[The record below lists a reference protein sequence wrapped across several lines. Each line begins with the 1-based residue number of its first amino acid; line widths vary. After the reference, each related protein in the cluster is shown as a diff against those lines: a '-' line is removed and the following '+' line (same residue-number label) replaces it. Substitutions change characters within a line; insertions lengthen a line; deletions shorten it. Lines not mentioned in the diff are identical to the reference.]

1 MNKLKN
7 DLKKLRGFLILWI
20 TQSFSA
26 LGSAMTAYALVI
38 WSYEQ
43 QGSALRTS
51 LLMVAS
57 YAPYVLL
64 SVFAGAVSDKWDKKK
79 TMLVCDSGA
88 AVCTLVVLG
97 LLESGSLEIWH
108 LYVVNAING
117 LMNSIQQPASE
128 VATTCILPE
137 EYYQKVGGMRYFSN
151 ALNSVLTPIIATA
164 VMGFA
169 GIRFII
175 WFDLCTFFTAFII
188 LLFFLH
194 IPKEKLS
201 KNKKEESLFSL
212 TKSGVA
218 YLWNNKGIL
227 DLILFLASINMIAS
241 IYEAA
246 FPAMILSR
254 EGGSRTA
261 LGVVNTVVGLTTL
274 LGSVLASFSKEP
286 KSRIR
291 VICNCLLLS
300 MSTENLILALGRSVP
315 VWCIGAFLGWIA
327 IPLMSTNMDA
337 VLRLRIPVEI
347 QGRVFAARNTLQFFT
362 IPLGYFLGGFL
373 VDYVFEP
380 LLGRQGPHSVL
391 SFLFGNGKGSGAAAL
406 FFVIAFAGVFICFY
420 FRRFSH
426 IWELERDGKESAGYP
441 SIGKG

>member
-7 DLKKLRGFLILWI
+7 DFIKLRSFLILWV

-26 LGSAMTAYALVI
+26 LGSAMTSYALVI

-64 SVFAGAVSDKWDKKK
+64 SVFAGAVSDKWNKKK
-79 TMLVCDSGA
+79 TMLICDSGA
-88 AVCTLVVLG
+88 AVCTLIVLG
-97 LLESGSLEIWH
+97 LLESGNLRIWH
-108 LYVVNAING
+108 LYVVNAVNG
-117 LMNSIQQPASE
+117 LMNSVQQPASE
-128 VATTCILPE
+128 VATTCILPK

-151 ALNSVLTPIIATA
+151 ALNSVLTPVIATA
-164 VMGFA
+164 VMGLA
-169 GIRFII
+169 GMRFII
-175 WFDLCTFFTAFII
+175 WFDLSTFLAAFVI

-194 IPKEKLS
+194 IPEENISENEKQ
-201 KNKKEESLFSL
+201 ESVLAL
-212 TKSGVA
+212 AKSGVA
-218 YLWNNKGIL
+218 YLWQNRGIL
-227 DLILFLASINMIAS
+227 DLILFLSCINLVAS

-246 FPAMILSR
+246 FPAMMLSR
-254 EGGSRTA
+254 EGGSRA
-261 LGVVNTVVGLTTL
+261 AMGIVNMVVGLTTL

-291 VICNCLLLS
+291 VICNCLLLA
-300 MSTENLILALGRSVP
+300 MSTENLILAFGRNVP

-327 IPLMSTNMDA
+327 IPMMNTNLDA
-337 VLRLRIPVEI
+337 VLRLRIPLEI

-373 VDYVFEP
+373 VDWVFEP
-380 LLGRQGPHSVL
+380 FMGRQKPDSIY
-391 SFLFGNGKGSGAAAL
+391 SILFGSGKGSGAAAL
-406 FFVIAFAGVFICFY
+406 FFVIAFVGIAVCLY
-420 FRRFSH
+420 FKKFSH
-426 IWELERDGKESAGYP
+426 IWELEEK
-441 SIGKG
+441 